1 VKPVVCAVDANS
13 PEKDR
18 STRPAPVGNFS
29 EGADYSPRRVL
40 VVDDEPLI
48 RWSVSETLS
57 DLGCEVEQAA
67 DAAAAVRA
75 TSGTARPF
83 DVVVLDLRLP
93 DMNDLT
99 LLSTLRRTLPGATLV
114 LMTAL
119 GSADIIKDAEAL
131 GASVIHKPFELD
143 ALGRLV
149 LGTNTETR

>member
-1 VKPVVCAVDANS
+1 M
-13 PEKDR
+13 
-18 STRPAPVGNFS
+18 
-29 EGADYSPRRVL
+29 L